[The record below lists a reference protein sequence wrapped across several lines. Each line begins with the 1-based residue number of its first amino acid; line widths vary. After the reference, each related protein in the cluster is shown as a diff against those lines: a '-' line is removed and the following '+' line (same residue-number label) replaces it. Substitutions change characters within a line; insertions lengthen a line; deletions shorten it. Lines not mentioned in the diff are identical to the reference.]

1 MSGASNGGFV
11 PLLHATC
18 ACGEPMVEA
27 TERSVGM
34 NVVTEYVYKLVT
46 EKCAAGH
53 VSEHYVGET
62 WTKPRV

>member
-1 MSGASNGGFV
+1 
-11 PLLHATC
+11 
-18 ACGEPMVEA
+18 MVEA